1 MGSTPPS
8 KVSRCASGPCWP
20 RSYDAVATA
29 AGAQAAG
36 TVLPRMGMA
45 VLTRTGLHEAGI
57 RYVHVVRDIRSMVA
71 AGQGGGE
78 GPAIAARRW
87 DTQNRMFRQR
97 WGGDPDRYRMVRY
110 EDLLADPDGTVR
122 DVGCFLGAEGTPAA
136 VPLPVEDPSE
146 PLDAATRAAVTAE
159 AAEGLYDFGYDPP
172 AGSPRRLV
180 RAVARRAD
188 GVLQK
193 GRRAAVAAT
202 DRAWVL
208 RAPAPGRSARR
219 DDDLAPAWCNV
230 CRWAGEAF
238 SGVPHAESADCP
250 RCGTIARQRFHL
262 HGLGLEPAT
271 GGRRV
276 LETAPRSAGQY
287 ARAMRHWYDY
297 AVLDPSPGSGP
308 LGHLAD
314 ITNRPDG
321 SVDRLLTA
329 HDLQTVRDPDAV
341 LAEFARVLAPG
352 GVLLLQ
358 VPVLSGTT
366 TAIEVADTAA
376 PGTARWSFG
385 VDVHERVAAAGYATD
400 LLVTEELADLV
411 AADPSTWATAPGSG
425 EVDVESLLSGLAD
438 ASTGRCGR
446 SPHRPSGRLA
456 AARPLRD
463 HPWPPPCRGDAVM
476 FTVQG
481 MPRSGTT
488 LLAQCLNAH
497 PALVVPD
504 ETDFMVPAAHAFCLI
519 DDPEVGRRYLAD
531 LVTATARFEV
541 TLGRWL
547 TPERV
552 AAEIAEAPYRFD
564 ALIASLYEASPP
576 RREPPSRAT
585 SHPTTW
591 PRARSWATPASS
603 PVRCARCTWCGTP
616 ATSWSRWLDW
626 DG

>member
-1 MGSTPPS
+1 MFLVVGPRPAGSGAVADALNAHPGLVVAGSGELIVPLAF
-8 KVSRCASGPCWP
+8 VLERVREPQAARRLFGALVVASREFDAGIGRHLDADGVHAALDGVPVRLGALLSAL
-20 RSYDAVATA
+20 YDAVATA
-29 AGAQAAG
+29 AGVQAAG

-57 RYVHVVRDIRSMVA
+57 RYVHVVRDIRAMVA

-78 GPAIAARRW
+78 GPAVAARRW

-97 WGGDPDRYRMVRY
+97 WGTDPHRYRTIRY

-122 DVGCFLGAEGTPAA
+122 DVGRFLGAEGMPSA
-136 VPLPVEDPSE
+136 VPVPVEDPSE
-146 PLDAATRAAVTAE
+146 PLDGATRAAVTAE

-180 RAVARRAD
+180 RAAARRAD

-193 GRRAAVAAT
+193 GRRAATAAA
-202 DRAWVL
+202 DRAWVV
-208 RAPAPGRSARR
+208 RAPAPGRPSRR

-230 CRWAGEAF
+230 CRWVGEAF

-250 RCGTIARQRFHL
+250 RCGTIARQRFLL

-314 ITNRPDG
+314 LTNRPDG

-329 HDLQTVRDPDAV
+329 HDLQTVPDPDAA

-366 TAIEVADTAA
+366 TAMEVADTAA

-411 AADPSTWATAPGSG
+411 VADPSTWGKAPGSG
-425 EVDVESLLSGLAD
+425 EVDVESLLAALGDATLAAVAD
-438 ASTGRCGR
+438 RRTARRAGWLPPVLFITIR
-446 SPHRPSGRLA
+446 GRL
-456 AARPLRD
+456 P
-463 HPWPPPCRGDAVM
+463 
-476 FTVQG
+476 
-481 MPRSGTT
+481 
-488 LLAQCLNAH
+488 
-497 PALVVPD
+497 
-504 ETDFMVPAAHAFCLI
+504 
-519 DDPEVGRRYLAD
+519 VG
-531 LVTATARFEV
+531 
-541 TLGRWL
+541 
-547 TPERV
+547 
-552 AAEIAEAPYRFD
+552 
-564 ALIASLYEASPP
+564 
-576 RREPPSRAT
+576 
-585 SHPTTW
+585 
-591 PRARSWATPASS
+591 ATP
-603 PVRCARCTWCGTP
+603 
-616 ATSWSRWLDW
+616 
-626 DG
+626 